1 MSRQWLKKEGPK
13 WVRDGVITE
22 GQYDVLLARYPKKR
36 YKSLLPLF
44 ASILVA
50 LGILSFVAANWQEI
64 HELVRVSLIVGAM
77 AGFYWA
83 GFRQYEK
90 GNDRV
95 GAGLTGIGVAA
106 FGAGIFLIGQMFHF
120 VSFNASPFILWALA
134 GLGAA
139 ALIPSRFLLILHM
152 LIAIA
157 GQVYTFGNFHSFSYL
172 LAAVFLFGA
181 GHFVYHRASIE
192 TSAVFGLGYAITGL
206 LFVIT
211 EFESG
216 LWMPVLLALLY
227 ILGAISGKDSIY
239 WPFRWV
245 SLFGSVI
252 FSLFMVFSGGAAE
265 EFPQPVLL
273 AVLTAA
279 AAGLLFWLITRTDKT
294 DLPDLLLFLP
304 WFYIG
309 EAADVFY
316 VILLLIYSILSLLI
330 GYKEERIE
338 KVNFGTVIFL
348 VSTLAAYIHLAW
360 DFMPKSLFFLFGG
373 VLLFALSWY
382 LEKRRRAAGGIGGGQ
397 DE

>member
-13 WVRDGVITE
+13 WVKDGVITE
-22 GQYDVLLARYPKKR
+22 GQYHVLLKRYPRKR

-44 ASILVA
+44 ASILIA
-50 LGILSFVAANWQEI
+50 LGILSFVAANWQQI
-64 HELVRVSLIVGAM
+64 HELVRVSIIITAM
-77 AGFYWA
+77 AAFYWI

-90 GNDRV
+90 GNDRA
-95 GAGLTGIGVAA
+95 GAGLAGIGVAS

-120 VSFNASPFILWALA
+120 VSFTASPFILWAIA

-139 ALIPSRFLLILHM
+139 ALIPSRFLLILPM
-152 LIAIA
+152 LISIA
-157 GQVYTFGNFHSFSYL
+157 GQVYIFGNFNSFSYI
-172 LAAVFLFGA
+172 LAAIFLLGA

-192 TSAVFGLGYAITGL
+192 TSAVFGLGYAVTGL
-206 LFVIT
+206 LFVIA
-211 EFESG
+211 ELESG

-227 ILGAISGKDSIY
+227 FLGAVSGKNNVY

-245 SLFGSVI
+245 SLFGGVV
-252 FSLFMVFSGGAAE
+252 FSLFMVFSGGIAE
-265 EFPQPVLL
+265 ELSQPVLL
-273 AVLTAA
+273 AVFFSAA
-279 AAGLLFWLITRTDKT
+279 AAVLFLIVSRTDKANLT
-294 DLPDLLLFLP
+294 DILLFLP

-338 KVNFGTVIFL
+338 KINFGTVVFL

-360 DFMPKSLFFLFGG
+360 DFMPKSLFFLVGG

-382 LEKRRRAAGGIGGGQ
+382 LEKRRRAAGGSGGGH